1 MMTIRIATPA
11 DVAGMFEVRTQV
23 RENHLSL
30 AELAELGITP
40 QSLPA
45 MLCGSRCGW
54 VACDESRVVAFAM
67 ADAGEA
73 TLFALFVRQSHE
85 GKGLG
90 RQLMQAAEHWLAAQ
104 GCREVWL
111 LTDADRAVRTNG
123 FYRHLGWRDDGIQ
136 DDGQV
141 RFTKPLPEV
150 V

>member
-45 MLCGSRCGW
+45 MLCGSGCGW
-54 VACDESRVVAFAM
+54 VACDEGRVVAFAM

-111 LTDADRAVRTNG
+111 LTDADRAVRANG

-136 DDGQV
+136 DDGQA